1 MSRARELAKL
11 GNENVVS
18 VDANNQ
24 IGIGSVTPD
33 RRFDVGTGDLIVG
46 AAITLGSISGII
58 SATAFHGDGSEL
70 EGVASAGLGTA
81 LGSVEGR
88 GDDVIYYTNKVLNIN
103 DDVTLDPPTSTNTAY
118 TQYAEIAVADSKDL
132 IIASG
137 DEFIPD
143 ILGLSTAGVS
153 EMSGTGGRLRVGSIT
168 NKAGTGAPDLVNGVV
183 VSGIATFTDK
193 VSIAG
198 TLTYNDVTNIDA
210 VGLVTAQSGIRIG
223 TGGTVGPVSTG
234 IVTYFG
240 DGSSLSGV
248 GVAGVNTTG
257 FSTFK
262 DISVQGISTFSN
274 LTDSG
279 STTTGSLIISGGVG
293 IAKSSYLGNNVNF
306 ADGKGLDFA
315 PIAAGGW
322 GAVAGAATTTSNVLD
337 CYEEGT
343 WVPILYGTDT
353 AGSFSASVNNGWYTR
368 VGRLVCASF
377 YIQGGSLSS
386 SAGNWLVKGFPFNW
400 NAGIS
405 EGGYVW
411 YQGSIGAVSSGEFAV
426 PLGQNSQAV
435 MRFFEVP
442 TGGGSGASLSG
453 DHSGITVGVTC
464 MYQTN

>member
-11 GNENVVS
+11 GNENVIS

-24 IGIGSVTPD
+24 IGVGSQPPD

-46 AAITLGSISGII
+46 AAITLGSISGVI

-81 LGSVEGR
+81 LGTVEGR

-118 TQYAEIAVADSKDL
+118 TQYAEIVVADSKDL

-183 VSGIATFTDK
+183 VSGIATFSDN

-198 TLTYNDVTNIDA
+198 TLTYNDVTNVDA

-223 TGGTVGPVSTG
+223 TGGTVGPASTG

-240 DGSSLSGV
+240 NVSGT
-248 GVAGVNTTG
+248 VNATTVDASG
-257 FSTFK
+257 HSTFNTIK
-262 DISVQGISTFSN
+262 TSGITTVSAT
-274 LTDSG
+274 TDSG

-293 IAKSSYLGNNVNF
+293 IAKSSYVGNNVNF

-322 GAVAGAATTTSNVLD
+322 AAVAGAATTTTNVLD

-343 WVPILYGTDT
+343 WVPTVYGTDT

-386 SAGNWLVKGFPFNW
+386 SSGNWLVKGFPFNW
-400 NAGIS
+400 NSGIS

-411 YQGSIGAVSSGEFAV
+411 YQGGISVITAGEMAT
-426 PLGQNSQAV
+426 PLGQNNQAV
-435 MRFFEVP
+435 MRFFEIP
-442 TGGGSGASLSG
+442 TGNGSGASLTG
-453 DHSGITVGVTC
+453 DAATITVGVTC
-464 MYQTN
+464 IYQTN

>member
-11 GNENVVS
+11 GNENVIS

-46 AAITLGSISGII
+46 AAITLGSISGIV
-58 SATAFHGDGSEL
+58 SATAFHGDGSNL

-81 LGSVEGR
+81 LGAVEGR

-118 TQYAEIAVADSKDL
+118 TQYAEIVVADSKDL

-183 VSGIATFTDK
+183 VSGIATFSDN

-198 TLTYNDVTNIDA
+198 TLTYNDVTNVDA

-240 DGSSLSGV
+240 NVSGTV
-248 GVAGVNTTG
+248 DASGH
-257 FSTFK
+257 STFTTIK
-262 DISVQGISTFSN
+262 TSGITTVSAT
-274 LTDSG
+274 TDSG

-306 ADGKGLDFA
+306 ADGKGLDFT

-322 GAVAGAATTTSNVLD
+322 AAVAGAATTTTNVLD

-377 YIQGGSLSS
+377 YIQGGALSS
-386 SAGNWLVKGFPFNW
+386 SSGNWLVKGFPFNW
-400 NAGIS
+400 NSGIS

-411 YQGSIGAVSSGEFAV
+411 YQGGISVITAGEMAT
-426 PLGQNSQAV
+426 PLGQNNQAV
-435 MRFFEVP
+435 MRFFEIP
-442 TGGGSGASLSG
+442 TGNGSGASLTG
-453 DHSGITVGVTC
+453 DAATITVGVTC
-464 MYQTN
+464 IYQTN

>member
-11 GNENVVS
+11 GNENVIS

-46 AAITLGSISGII
+46 AAITLGSISGVI
-58 SATAFHGDGSEL
+58 SATAYHGDGSNL

-81 LGSVEGR
+81 IADVEGR

-103 DDVTLDPPTSTNTAY
+103 DDVTIDPPTSTNTAY
-118 TQYAEIAVADSKDL
+118 TQYAEIVVADSKDL
-132 IIASG
+132 IVASG

-198 TLTYNDVTNIDA
+198 TLTYDDVTNIDS
-210 VGLVTAQSGIRIG
+210 VGLITARGGIQVTTNGINVAAGVATFTAAVDANSTIDVAGHSTLNTLKTSGIA
-223 TGGTVGPVSTG
+223 TVSAT
-234 IVTYFG
+234 
-240 DGSSLSGV
+240 
-248 GVAGVNTTG
+248 
-257 FSTFK
+257 
-262 DISVQGISTFSN
+262 
-274 LTDSG
+274 TDSG

-306 ADGKGLDFA
+306 ADGKGLDFT

-343 WVPILYGTDT
+343 WVPVLYGTDT

-377 YIQGGSLSS
+377 YIQGGALSS
-386 SAGNWLVKGFPFNW
+386 SSGNWLVKGFPFNW

-411 YQGSIGAVSSGEFAV
+411 YQGSIGAVSSDELAM

-435 MRFFEVP
+435 MRFFEIP
-442 TGGGSGASLSG
+442 TGGGSVASLSG

>member
-11 GNENVVS
+11 GNENVIS

-46 AAITLGSISGII
+46 AAITLGSISGIV
-58 SATAFHGDGSEL
+58 SATAFHGDGSNL

-81 LGSVEGR
+81 LGAVEGR

-118 TQYAEIAVADSKDL
+118 TQYAEIVVADSKDL

-153 EMSGTGGRLRVGSIT
+153 AMSGTGGRLRVGSIT

-183 VSGIATFTDK
+183 VSGIATFTDN

-198 TLTYNDVTNIDA
+198 TLTYNDVTNIDS
-210 VGLVTAQSGIRIG
+210 VGIVTAQSGIRIG
-223 TGGTVGPVSTG
+223 TGGTVGPASTG

-240 DGSSLSGV
+240 DGSNLSGV

-262 DISVQGISTFSN
+262 DVSVQGITTFSN
-274 LTDSG
+274 LTDSS
-279 STTTGSLIISGGVG
+279 STTTGALVISGGVG
-293 IAKSSYLGNNVNF
+293 IAKSMYIGGNIAF
-306 ADGKGLDFA
+306 ADGKGIDFSA
-315 PIAAGGW
+315 SADGS
-322 GAVAGAATTTSNVLD
+322 GATVSSEVLD
-337 CYEEGT
+337 DYEEGLWT
-343 WVPILYGTDT
+343 GTIKYDTNTPSTDSNVCQYVKVGNLCHAQGRISVTNDPGGNALTCTGLPFAASNPTGDGNSACGSVYMEATSANVDYGWVVTFVPDGDTTIYFRQSGMTD
-353 AGSFSASVNNGWYTR
+353 
-368 VGRLVCASF
+368 
-377 YIQGGSLSS
+377 
-386 SAGNWLVKGFPFNW
+386 AGNDV
-400 NAGIS
+400 ADH
-405 EGGYVW
+405 
-411 YQGSIGAVSSGEFAV
+411 ADSG
-426 PLGQNSQAV
+426 
-435 MRFFEVP
+435 
-442 TGGGSGASLSG
+442 
-453 DHSGITVGVTC
+453 
-464 MYQTN
+464 TNYMFSVVYRTA